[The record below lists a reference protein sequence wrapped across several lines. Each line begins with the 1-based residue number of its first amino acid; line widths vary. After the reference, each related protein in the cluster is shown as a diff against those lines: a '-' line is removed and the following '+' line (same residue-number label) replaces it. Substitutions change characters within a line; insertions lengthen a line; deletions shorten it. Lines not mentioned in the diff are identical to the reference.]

1 LYDTKNTRISLG
13 ILVELNEGLREYR
26 DSYVLVGGWAPY
38 FITRGHFDHCGSLDI
53 DLVLRPE
60 IFRKYETI
68 LGVVTAMSFL
78 PTANPFKFKR
88 NITAAFGIELDFLT
102 EPEALTSFPQEFTK
116 IQDDLTAVIIP
127 GSSLAFQFSF
137 EAEFSGK
144 LLDGS
149 ELSTQ
154 MKVADI
160 VSMVG
165 LKGHALGRILK
176 LEKDCYDLYA
186 ICGFTAGNPTKAADE
201 FRLRF
206 KPGNVN
212 EETFIE
218 EALRRIGDYFR
229 SENGRGPLAV
239 SRFYGTDEARRV
251 DSYQRLNTFLKS
263 VQ

>member
-1 LYDTKNTRISLG
+1 VRFLQSPRPRLPQTWPREFGREEGFLE
-13 ILVELNEGLREYR
+13 LVSDGMRE
-26 DSYVLVGGWAPY
+26 
-38 FITRGHFDHCGSLDI
+38 F
-53 DLVLRPE
+53 
-60 IFRKYETI
+60 
-68 LGVVTAMSFL
+68 
-78 PTANPFKFKR
+78 
-88 NITAAFGIELDFLT
+88 NITSFFRFL
-102 EPEALTSFPQEFTK
+102 L
-116 IQDDLTAVIIP
+116 L
-127 GSSLAFQFSF
+127 SLALRFSF
-137 EAEFSGK
+137 EAEFSGE

-149 ELSTQ
+149 ELLTQ

-186 ICGFTAGNPTKAADE
+186 ICGFTAGNPVKAADE

-206 KPGNVN
+206 KPENMN
-212 EETFIE
+212 EKRFIE
-218 EALRRIGDYFR
+218 EALKRIGGYFG

-251 DSYQRLNTFLKS
+251 DSYQRLHTFLKN

>member
-1 LYDTKNTRISLG
+1 M
-13 ILVELNEGLREYR
+13 
-26 DSYVLVGGWAPY
+26 VGGWAPY
-38 FITRGHFDHCGSLDI
+38 FITRDHFDHCGSLDI

-68 LGVVTAMSFL
+68 LEVITAMSFL
-78 PTANPFKFKR
+78 QTSNPFKFKR
-88 NITAAFGIELDFLT
+88 NITADVGIELDFLSQ
-102 EPEALTSFPQEFTK
+102 PEALTSIPQKFIKVQE
-116 IQDDLTAVIIP
+116 DLTAVIIP
-127 GSSLAFQFSF
+127 GLSLAFRFSF
-137 EAEFSGK
+137 EAEFSGE

-186 ICGFTAGNPTKAADE
+186 ICGFTAGNPVKAADE

-206 KPGNVN
+206 KPESMN
-212 EETFIE
+212 EKRFIE
-218 EALRRIGDYFR
+218 EALKRIGGYFG

-239 SRFYGTDEARRV
+239 SRFYGMDEARRV
-251 DSYQRLNTFLKS
+251 DSYQRLHTFLKN